1 MFSFALATSAKNDD
15 HVSTRI
21 MPLQVTDTLSKDPTH
36 SMALQSASG
45 GGHLQRVGED
55 LRLVLKEADNMTAV
69 IRDPLSVH
77 MGIDMVPHA
86 AMKSALPRFAVVLVN
101 MTDTQ
106 DTTPDTF
113 QVMAIELKEL
123 VQISPH
129 GQLTYRIDVI
139 DADLGRGAQ
148 AGDGQLAAQVESV
161 AYPEMN
167 IDNLASEVT
176 ALTEVDILQQE
187 LGMAP
192 KRGAPDAFQQASV
205 LIDLVDA
212 ADAGHRHESIR
223 HMAETGELTHNIN
236 KFLANSGDV
245 KPQGV
250 LTIGWMLPWSLWA
263 WICCPTFFILTPYLI
278 PLWVFCCI

>member
-1 MFSFALATSAKNDD
+1 MLSFALATSANNDHD
-15 HVSTRI
+15 QSSTRI
-21 MPLQVTDTLSKDPTH
+21 MPLQVTDTLAKDPAH

-45 GGHLQRVGED
+45 GGLLRRVGED
-55 LRLVLKEADNMTAV
+55 LQLVLKDADNMTAV

-86 AMKSALPRFAVVLVN
+86 AMRSAFPRFAVVLAN

-106 DTTPDTF
+106 DTTPDNF
-113 QVMAIELKEL
+113 QVMTIELKEL
-123 VQISPH
+123 IQIAPH

-139 DADLGRGAQ
+139 DADLGRGAH
-148 AGDGQLAAQVESV
+148 AGDEQLAAQMSGETNV
-161 AYPEMN
+161 
-167 IDNLASEVT
+167 DNLASQVS
-176 ALTEVDILQQE
+176 ALTKADTMEQE
-187 LGMAP
+187 LGAAP
-192 KRGAPDAFQQASV
+192 KRGAPDSFQQASM
-205 LIDLVDA
+205 LIDLVDP
-212 ADAGHRHESIR
+212 ADMGRRHESIR